1 MSRRHLTDHR
11 SDWTVDPH
19 LRVSD
24 AERNEVAERLSRH
37 FADGRLDQVE
47 FSNRLDRATGATT
60 RGDLDGLFAD
70 LPRLSDEP
78 PPARARRQRLV
89 PLLLIVVLVG
99 MAAPS
104 VAGLAHV
111 PWLLLVAVGLL
122 VWYRRGRRRAASDR
136 GR

>member
-1 MSRRHLTDHR
+1 MSRRHQTDHR
-11 SDWTVDPH
+11 SDWAIDPH

-24 AERNEVAERLSRH
+24 AERNEVSERLSRH

-47 FSNRLDRATGATT
+47 FSARLDRATGAIT

-78 PPARARRQRLV
+78 APPRSRGRRLV
-89 PLLLIVVLVG
+89 PLLLIVLLVAVG
-99 MAAPS
+99 VQS
-104 VAGLAHV
+104 VVSLAHI

-122 VWYRRGRRRAASDR
+122 LWFRRGRRHAPSDS